1 MTQNQSEMKMMQE
14 FKYSMRSLST
24 FKSGRNLCLAYIILT
39 LSKDFIAWETMLD
52 YVIRLLS
59 QQGQIREI
67 KSWGLLP

>member
-39 LSKDFIAWETMLD
+39 LSKDFIAWETMFDL
-52 YVIRLLS
+52 YVIYCKCMTKSILS
-59 QQGQIREI
+59 GC
-67 KSWGLLP
+67 